1 MASETLDQLWPGHKE
16 KYNELNKSLIRTTI
30 SIPRIENSMEREE
43 TIRRAQRRIGE
54 IEELLEIM
62 RADLRSVPPRMPQ
75 WRSHFMSEYREF
87 TDNFKQNKQEF
98 ELALTKHRFMD
109 MNVCFATFVI
119 YCYLLLLL
127 LLLLLTRVCCC
138 CFIFVFSQ

>member
-16 KYNELNKSLIRTTI
+16 KYNELNQSLIRTTI
-30 SIPRIENSMEREE
+30 AIPRIENSIEREE
-43 TIRRAQRRIGE
+43 TIRRAQRRISE

-75 WRSHFMSEYREF
+75 WRTHFMSEYREF

-109 MNVCFATFVI
+109 MNVCVSCNCILYQHTHTRPVFVNI
-119 YCYLLLLL
+119 CMFFFC
-127 LLLLLTRVCCC
+127 T
-138 CFIFVFSQ
+138 